1 MDAKLLATIIA
12 VAKKEAGTQ
21 TRDLSAIEA
30 KVEAQLK
37 EFHKRSP
44 ILETPEFFVKE
55 GCLHCKWQSGLELSF
70 GNIVG
75 PQGPQGIQGVQGPQG
90 VAGKDGTSGKD
101 GINGKDGR
109 DGKDGAA
116 AAAGRDGVDGKQGLT
131 GAVGPRGEPGKDGKQ
146 GVLGKDG
153 KDAERGAQGLPGLD
167 GADGED
173 GVGVEKAWVD
183 EDYHLTIKLTSGKV
197 VDAGYVRG
205 PAGVSSG
212 KGGRV
217 TGGYTGGGSGSNF
230 YVTGADFNTSN
241 ELIITNSNGTS
252 INAGAP
258 LADGGLVS
266 PSFTYTD
273 GLLSRIDYTGG
284 QFKTLTYTGSQL
296 TSVVLTNGSEVIT
309 KTLSYGLDGSLTS
322 ISQT

>member
-12 VAKKEAGTQ
+12 IAKKESQGYLSDFSKLDVKVESQLKALEVKLESQLKALHKEDPITQ
-21 TRDLSAIEA
+21 T
-30 KVEAQLK
+30 
-37 EFHKRSP
+37 P
-44 ILETPEFFVKE
+44 GFVLHN
-55 GCLHCKWQSGLELSF
+55 GCLHCTWPSGRSSNL
-70 GNIVG
+70 G
-75 PQGPQGIQGVQGPQG
+75 PVLGKDGIN
-90 VAGKDGTSGKD
+90 GKDGTNGKD

-116 AAAGRDGVDGKQGLT
+116 AAAGRDGKQGLT
-131 GAVGPRGEPGKDGKQ
+131 GAVGPRGEPGQDGKQ
-146 GVLGKDG
+146 GVPGNDG
-153 KDAERGAQGLPGLD
+153 KAAERGLQGLPGVD
-167 GADGED
+167 GLDGED

-183 EDYHLTIKLTSGKV
+183 DNHHLTIKLTSGKV

-205 PAGVSSG
+205 PAGVSAG

-217 TGGYTGGGSGSNF
+217 TGGYSGGGSGSNF

-296 TSVVLTNGSEVIT
+296 TSVVLTNGSEVTT